1 MREEFIISSYLFAF
15 SFPFPSLDIEKK
27 KKVHRRYC
35 QQQQFLKLLQ
45 IEANNLFLRE
55 EDLDFEFE
63 RNFDSQTRKPYQ
75 QIGME
80 EKRK

>member
-1 MREEFIISSYLFAF
+1 MRGEFIISSYLFAF

-35 QQQQFLKLLQ
+35 QQQQFLKLSQ

-55 EDLDFEFE
+55 EDPDFENSNE
-63 RNFDSQTRKPYQ
+63 ISTRKPYQ